1 MFNLLVAYMGW
12 KPPTGRIDKGRFL
25 SQTDEATRQF
35 IFRDGNIDTQTLF
48 SIKSVFMPEL
58 GSLEAPTEAYIGQIT
73 ALRDI
78 GKEYE
83 FTFMLDPTIRPIP
96 LEVIEEL
103 SQIFGVQGFGL
114 NNTHWSVKQ
123 HDLFELLYRYE
134 AGSVETH
141 GAFTILRRP
150 IKQRQVAVM
159 MPFDARYNAIYLS
172 IQALCESIDCSCFRA
187 DEIWNE
193 DAIIQDI
200 VNLISESK
208 VVVCDVT
215 DRNPNVFYE
224 AGIAHAIGKRVV
236 LLTQHDADVPFD
248 LKHLRYVRYLPN
260 EQGLQ
265 TMQDNLRERL
275 WSLVNS

>member
-25 SQTDEATRQF
+25 SQTDETTKQY
-35 IFRDGNIDTQTLF
+35 ILRDEKIDTETLF

-58 GSLEAPTEAYIGQIT
+58 GSLEAPSEANIGQIT
-73 ALRDI
+73 ALRDV

-83 FTFMLDPTIRPIP
+83 FDFILDPTISPIP

-114 NNTHWSVKQ
+114 DNTHWSVKQ

-134 AGSVETH
+134 SGSVETH
-141 GAFTILRRP
+141 GAFKIQRLP

-159 MPFDARYNAIYLS
+159 MPFEAKYKPVYSAI
-172 IQALCESIDCSCFRA
+172 QELCESIGCSCSRA

-215 DRNPNVFYE
+215 ERNPNVFYE

-236 LLTQHDADVPFD
+236 LLTQQDADVPFD

-260 EQGLQ
+260 EQGLH

-275 WSLVNS
+275 WSLVNT

>member
-12 KPPTGRIDKGRFL
+12 KPPTGRIDKERFL
-25 SQTDEATRQF
+25 SQTDETTKQY
-35 IFRDGNIDTQTLF
+35 ILRDGKIDTQTLF

-58 GSLEAPTEAYIGQIT
+58 GSLEVPAEAYIGQIT
-73 ALRDI
+73 ALRDV

-83 FTFMLDPTIRPIP
+83 FDFILDPTISPIP

-134 AGSVETH
+134 SGAVETH
-141 GAFTILRRP
+141 GAFKISRLP
-150 IKQRQVAVM
+150 IKQRQIAVM
-159 MPFDARYNAIYLS
+159 MPFDAGYNPVYSAI
-172 IQALCESIDCSCFRA
+172 QGLCESIGCSCFRA

-215 DRNPNVFYE
+215 ERNPNVFYE
-224 AGIAHAIGKRVV
+224 AGIAHAIGKRVI
-236 LLTQHDADVPFD
+236 LLTQNDVDVPFD

-260 EQGLQ
+260 DQGLQ

-275 WSLVNS
+275 WSLINA